1 MHKHSTTR
9 AFKPDARAEM
19 HPTVVRRKLDYLNSV
34 LLETYCIS
42 QESHALCVRVYVCV
56 CECACVRACV
66 CVCSIYI
73 CVRAICD
80 VSDIDIVDR

>member
-19 HPTVVRRKLDYLNSV
+19 HPTVVRRKLNYLNSV

-42 QESHALCVRVYVCV
+42 QMSRAVCVHVYVCV
-56 CECACVRACV
+56 CECACV
-66 CVCSIYI
+66 CVCSIYV

-80 VSDIDIVDR
+80 VSKIDIVDC